1 MLPLTVAHTAT
12 THTSSGNGWLGGL
25 LIVLLIGILVG
36 RRWGRWAGLKHLGK
50 YEFRGRWAN
59 VKKVRSW

>member
-36 RRWGRWAGLKHLGK
+36 RRWGRWAGLKHLGTH
-50 YEFRGRWAN
+50 EFRGRWAN
-59 VKKVRSW
+59 INKVRRW